1 MGCPFP
7 LSGYCLRALL
17 AVLLA
22 LGVLCGCG
30 RKTPGRASDAAP
42 APVAVWTNPSAT
54 TPLLPFLAAL
64 PPEERCLHG
73 WNTTVAFQSLL
84 LGGEGDFW
92 VGHLE
97 GFARAYHR
105 GAPLQL
111 LAVTGWRKWQLLA
124 KRAMRFPEDFRNREV
139 PFGPADGAGRYL
151 LEALLRE
158 SGEETIRIAPL
169 DVKPLMLRALQG
181 QVDFLMLPEPF
192 ATSLCRKDPSFQRI
206 TSLEEIYGAIRHRA
220 PEVPWAGIAVNVH
233 WARKNPRRVAELLE
247 KMSRWEPASPGEIC
261 ALWTPEQ
268 EVFSHITQA
277 ELRDSLARDPVKCIP
292 AVDIVDDIREFLGI
306 VAPENPFDPNMI
318 YAPSP

>member
-1 MGCPFP
+1 MGCLFAF
-7 LSGYCLRALL
+7 SGSCLRALL
-17 AVLLA
+17 AVFLA
-22 LGVLCGCG
+22 FGALCGCG
-30 RKTPGRASDAAP
+30 KKAPDGAEDAVS
-42 APVAVWTNPSAT
+42 APVVVWTNPSAT
-54 TPLLPFLAAL
+54 TPLLPILAAL
-64 PPEERCLHG
+64 PPEERSLQG

-97 GFARAYHR
+97 GFACAYRR

-124 KRAMRFPEDFRNREV
+124 KRNLRFPEDFRNREL

-158 SGEETIRIAPL
+158 AEENTIRIAPL

-181 QVDFLMLPEPF
+181 QVDCLMLPEPF
-192 ATSLCRKDPSFQRI
+192 ATSLCRKDPSFHRI
-206 TSLEEIYGAIRHRA
+206 TSLEEIYGVLRHRA
-220 PEVPWAGIAVNVH
+220 PEVPWAGIAVNTH

-247 KMSRWEPASPGEIC
+247 KMSQWAPSSPEEVC

-268 EVFSHITQA
+268 EAFSHITQA
-277 ELRDSLARDPVKCIP
+277 ELRDSLERDPVKCVP
-292 AVDIVDDIREFLGI
+292 AADMVEEIREFLGI
-306 VAPENPFDPNMI
+306 VAPENAFDPEMI
-318 YAPSP
+318 YTPAP